1 MTRCIHGVNDLLQLR
16 VDLMVYV
23 QSTVNKTTSCSW
35 IIICCVVYFHLNFI
49 VSTYLTDAIDLQH
62 LFKNMLLKPNS
73 IYVLTFI
80 N

>member
-1 MTRCIHGVNDLLQLR
+1 
-16 VDLMVYV
+16 
-23 QSTVNKTTSCSW
+23 
-35 IIICCVVYFHLNFI
+35 LNFI
-49 VSTYLTDAIDLQH
+49 FSTYLTDAIDLQH